1 MIAEWT
7 RGQWTLRAVAALGP
21 VAAVLATAPAGVPPK
36 PWLVLLVALLSV
48 AHARLPESP
57 VGILAMGTVI
67 VWWGV
72 AFRDGLHA
80 WALPA
85 AAALLASHVAAL
97 LAAYGPDRLGVD
109 PATLRL
115 WLVRA
120 AVAFS
125 LAPAVWAL
133 ALLLRGRDETPG
145 VWVAGLAVALAATV
159 VATVAL
165 TREAGE

>member
-7 RGQWTLRAVAALGP
+7 RGQWALRVVAALGP
-21 VAAVLATAPAGVPPK
+21 VGAVLATAPAGVPPK
-36 PWLVLLVALLSV
+36 PWLVGLVALLSV
-48 AHARLPESP
+48 GHARLPESP
-57 VGILAMGTVI
+57 VGILAMGAVI

-109 PATLRL
+109 PATLRR

-133 ALLLRGRDETPG
+133 ALLLRGRDEAPG

-165 TREAGE
+165 TREPGE